1 MCRAAGTAGELER
14 QRPSRARMLMSP
26 ATMPASRQATA
37 VARVPTTASGA
48 DLPFHAFSLIKTGSW
63 YLWFIKI
70 GYKSHLRNPPSRP
83 DTLEKLQGQGRMT
96 PWASAGAPSGQAGPL
111 PGRARP
117 RLTTDNCAA
126 SATLFNL
133 SGPRGLAYVLKHNQ
147 MHNRFYY
154 TRHCTMSV

>member
-1 MCRAAGTAGELER
+1 
-14 QRPSRARMLMSP
+14 
-26 ATMPASRQATA
+26 MPASRQATA

-111 PGRARP
+111 PGRAQAHHGQ
-117 RLTTDNCAA
+117 LC
-126 SATLFNL
+126 
-133 SGPRGLAYVLKHNQ
+133 GLGHVI
-147 MHNRFYY
+147 
-154 TRHCTMSV
+154 